1 MFNSV
6 ISSTGL
12 TITSAMICI
21 ISSIVLGLIIAVS
34 YIKTSK
40 YRKNFIITLSVLPL
54 LVGTIMIMVNGNLGT
69 SIAIVGAFS
78 LVRFRSLPGTSKE
91 ILYVFFAMTIGLA
104 IGMGQIVFATLITIT
119 IVLLLLILNRISII
133 NNQSKT
139 LTIVIPENLDYEEV
153 FNTIFTK
160 YLAKVDLLKVK
171 TTNLGSMYELQYE
184 INYKNNIKE
193 QDFIN
198 ELRERNGNLKIAIH
212 KAEEGELL

>member
-104 IGMGQIVFATLITIT
+104 IGMGQIVFAFLITIT
-119 IVLLLLILNRISII
+119 IVLLLLILNRISFI

-153 FNTIFTK
+153 FNTIFNK
-160 YLAKVDLLKVK
+160 YLTKKDLLKVK

-184 INYKNNIKE
+184 INYKSNIKE

-212 KAEEGELL
+212 KTEEGELL

>member
-104 IGMGQIVFATLITIT
+104 IGMGQIVFAALITIT
-119 IVLLLLILNRISII
+119 IVLLLLILNKISII
-133 NNQSKT
+133 NNQSKI

-153 FNTIFTK
+153 FNTIFNK
-160 YLAKVDLLKVK
+160 YLTKRDLLKVK

-212 KAEEGELL
+212 KTEEGELL